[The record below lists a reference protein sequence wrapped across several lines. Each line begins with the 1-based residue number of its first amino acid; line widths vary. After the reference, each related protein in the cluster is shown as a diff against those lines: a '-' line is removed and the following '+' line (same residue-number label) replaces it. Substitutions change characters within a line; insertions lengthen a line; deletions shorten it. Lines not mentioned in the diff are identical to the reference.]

1 MTTYIFGS
9 EQADLS
15 RGPDR
20 GAPDARAIMT
30 SIKAATCGR
39 CRHRRAT
46 VARGLAGQLE
56 FRCSSCAADEARVER
71 LRRVTVT

>member
-1 MTTYIFGS
+1 MAYVYDS

-30 SIKAATCGR
+30 SIKTATCGR

-46 VARGLAGQLE
+46 VARGLGGRFDYRCAICAG
-56 FRCSSCAADEARVER
+56 DEARVER
-71 LRRVTVT
+71 LRRARTW